1 MARLLAVYL
10 KYIMPGNVFLVIAS
24 LATFATVWVWI
35 MILFSQIA
43 FRRSL
48 SKTQVNNL
56 AFPLRGGVFTSMMAI
71 IFLAFIIG
79 LIGYFP
85 TTRVSLYAGLVWVMA
100 FLVGYYFKIN
110 YQKKRAALEQPQ
122 N

>member
-1 MARLLAVYL
+1 M
-10 KYIMPGNVFLVIAS
+10 S
-24 LATFATVWVWI
+24 
-35 MILFSQIA
+35 
-43 FRRSL
+43 
-48 SKTQVNNL
+48 NL
-56 AFPLRGGVFTSMMAI
+56 AFPLSGGVFTSMMAI

-110 YQKKRAALEQPQ
+110 YQKKRAVLEQPQ